1 MKFVDPRSWFRL
13 TLLDRYI
20 GHFILLGVGVTLL
33 ALVAVFFF
41 INFAGEVG
49 DIGRGTYGLGTALLY
64 TTLGVPN
71 LIYELLP
78 LASLIGA
85 LYALGHLAAGSEL
98 TVMRSTGLSVPRL
111 VMSVLRTGLL
121 LFAAA
126 AVVGEW
132 VMPWAE
138 KQASNVRSEALLE
151 VTYDVTES
159 GIWLRDG
166 NEFVRIRKIMNDRK
180 LGNIQVYRYAENHE
194 PNVLQIVKE
203 ADFVDAQAGISG
215 WELRN
220 IDELRFTE
228 DKAERAHKDAE
239 RSKSQVQP
247 QHVQLLAVQPEEL
260 TTVDLYRYIDFL
272 ERSGQDSQHHRQVFL
287 ERFAQP
293 ISVLIMLV
301 LAVPFVTRSSRSVP
315 VGHRIF
321 IGVMIGIVF
330 YLFDKTFDHM
340 GLVYQFHPV
349 FSAFTIPAIFLLIGV
364 GLGLRRAA

>member
-1 MKFVDPRSWFRL
+1 M
-13 TLLDRYI
+13 
-20 GHFILLGVGVTLL
+20 L
-33 ALVAVFFF
+33 ALVSVFFF

-49 DIGRGTYGLGTALLY
+49 DIGRGTYSLGAALLY
-64 TTLGVPN
+64 TTLGIPN

-98 TVMRSTGLSVPRL
+98 TVMRSAGLSVPRL
-111 VMSVLRTGLL
+111 VFSVLRTGLL
-121 LFAAA
+121 LLAIAAI
-126 AVVGEW
+126 VGEW
-132 VMPWAE
+132 LMPWAE
-138 KQASNVRSEALLE
+138 KQGSSVRSEALLE

-166 NEFVRIRKIMNDRK
+166 DEFVRIRKILNERQ
-180 LGNIQVYRYAENHE
+180 LGDIQVYRFTAEHQ
-194 PNVLQIVKE
+194 PHALQIVQ
-203 ADFVDAQAGISG
+203 DAYFLGDTIGSSG
-215 WELRN
+215 WEMRN
-220 IDELRFTE
+220 IDELRFEENRTDRIE
-228 DKAERAHKDAE
+228 KPAE
-239 RSKSQVQP
+239 RSRSQVQP

-260 TTVDLYRYIDFL
+260 STLDLYRYIDFL
-272 ERSGQDSQHHRQVFL
+272 KASGQDAQQHRQVFL

-315 VGHRIF
+315 VGQRIF
-321 IGVMIGIVF
+321 LGVMLGIVF

-349 FSAFTIPAIFLLIGV
+349 FSAFTIPATFLFIGV
-364 GLGLRRAA
+364 ILGLRRAA